1 METREIVVG
10 LESSAASAAALRWA
24 ADEAV
29 RRGSSLRVVHSWQ
42 LPSGDELASG
52 PAYREVTAADARA
65 RATRWLGEAL
75 GAPGTRA
82 GWVLDIV
89 EGPPGPVLVDRA
101 RDAAMLVV
109 GTGDHVGLRRVVE
122 GSVSHYCL
130 SHATCPVVAV
140 PAPAGEKAKGSKG
153 RREAVSTPGP
163 LL

>member
-10 LESSAASAAALRWA
+10 LEGSEAAAAALRWA
-24 ADEAV
+24 AEEAR
-29 RRGSSLRVVHSWQ
+29 RRGASLRVVHSWQ

-52 PAYREVTAADARA
+52 AAFREVTAADARA
-65 RATRWLGEAL
+65 RATRWLGDAL
-75 GAPGTRA
+75 GSTGTHA

-101 RDAAMLVV
+101 RGAALLVV
-109 GTGDHVGLRRVVE
+109 GTGEHVGIRRLVE

-130 SHATCPVVAV
+130 SHASCPVVAV
-140 PAPAGEKAKGSKG
+140 PAPTEKAKVSK
-153 RREAVSTPGP
+153 RREPVGSPAP